1 MSEFILVVHNAIKR
15 GKHFDLRFE
24 EPNSKNW
31 ASFSM
36 NQQPPTKEGEKIYIT
51 RTTQHSREQAL
62 FTGKIPEGTY
72 GAGILKK
79 VDGGNCEVMKYT
91 NSHIVVNFEG
101 KKLRGVFHFVN
112 MGVIRHNYKSKVYSF
127 FKAKD
132 QKLKDKL

>member
-1 MSEFILVVHNAIKR
+1 MAEFILVEHCALRK
-15 GKHFDLRFE
+15 GLHFDLRFQI
-24 EPNSKNW
+24 PNSKNW
-31 ASFSM
+31 ASFVF
-36 NQQPPTKEGEKIYIT
+36 NKFPPTIQGEKVYVP
-51 RTTQHSREQAL
+51 RSPDHDKENAL
-62 FTGKIPEGTY
+62 FTGKIPEGSY
-72 GAGILKK
+72 GAGVLKK

-91 NSHIVVNFEG
+91 NAHIVVNFEG